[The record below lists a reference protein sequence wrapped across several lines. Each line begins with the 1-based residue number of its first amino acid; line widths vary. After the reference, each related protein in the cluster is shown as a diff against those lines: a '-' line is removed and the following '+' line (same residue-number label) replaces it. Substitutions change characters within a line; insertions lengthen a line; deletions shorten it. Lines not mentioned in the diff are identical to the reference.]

1 MARKKKGLLLVVSGP
16 AGVGK
21 GTVNAELM
29 RRHPEIRMS
38 VSATTR
44 APRPGEIDGVHYF
57 FRTKEEFDRMIEEN
71 AFLEYMHVFGMNYY
85 GTPRAF
91 VDAEREKGNHVILEI
106 DVKGAMRVK
115 ETCPDAVLVFIA
127 PPSLKILKDRLVGRG
142 TETQE
147 SIDVQGA
154 MKVKAACPDAV
165 MVFIAPP
172 SLAILKSRLV
182 GRGTE
187 TQESIDVRT
196 ATALEEL
203 KQLPAY
209 DYMVINDDLEEAVG
223 EMESILTSEL
233 IRTER
238 NTDLIVKLT
247 GGETI

>member
-21 GTVNAELM
+21 GTVNAALM
-29 RRHPEIRMS
+29 QKHPEIRMS

-57 FRTKEEFDRMIEEN
+57 FKTKEEFDRMVEED

-85 GTPRAF
+85 GTPKAF
-91 VDAEREKGNHVILEI
+91 VEAEREKGNHVLLE
-106 DVKGAMRVK
+106 
-115 ETCPDAVLVFIA
+115 
-127 PPSLKILKDRLVGRG
+127 
-142 TETQE
+142 
-147 SIDVQGA
+147 IDVQGA

-165 MVFIAPP
+165 TVFIAPP
-172 SLAILKSRLV
+172 SLTILKERLV

-196 ATALEEL
+196 ATALNEL
-203 KQLPAY
+203 KMLPEY
-209 DYMVINDDLEEAVG
+209 DYMVVNDVVEEAVG
-223 EMESILTSEL
+223 EMEAILAAELLKTDRNTEL
-233 IRTER
+233 IT
-238 NTDLIVKLT
+238 KLT